1 MMKQNIKLRSFFY
14 ILFLVTTTIVCVTV
28 IGRVGIAAFFY
39 FLNGDFKLSSKE
51 IYIAVKVGLAGG
63 IVGGGGIFILSYF
76 APKSLKR

>member
-1 MMKQNIKLRSFFY
+1 MKYNNELRRFFY

-28 IGRVGIAAFFY
+28 VGRVGIAVFFY

-63 IVGGGGIFILSYF
+63 FIGGIGIFLLSYF
-76 APKSLKR
+76 APKAPKR